1 MYNSNQKAIEFIEKL
16 MEHPMVKELEEI
28 DDQGVKVSAHT
39 YDVLKIC
46 HSEIEKSFKKLEMAS
61 KKLDFFS
68 IIIGVIIHDLSK
80 GSIRKEGDKT
90 SHSQM
95 MIKNPEYISKE
106 SEKILEEIEE
116 KVSVKLKKNTIK
128 NITHIVVSHHGKWG
142 KIQPGSREAHLVH
155 KADEYSA
162 KYHRIIPIGADK
174 ILKLMSEGIPL
185 EEVHLNLKCTPGIVK
200 DRLKRSKEVMGI
212 KNLKQLQSYYKKNKK
227 IPLGDEFF
235 ETRVKETAKLI
246 KLVEKKG
253 VKKLI
258 LESPLI
264 GYLEDNKIFEEI
276 QF

>member
-1 MYNSNQKAIEFIEKL
+1 MYSSNQKAIRFIENL
-16 MEHPMVKELEEI
+16 MEHPMVKELDEI

-39 YDVLKIC
+39 YDVLRTC
-46 HSEIEKSFKKLEMAS
+46 QQEVERGFKNLESAS

-68 IIIGVIIHDLSK
+68 IIIGIIIHDLSK

-95 MIKNPEYISKE
+95 MIKNPEYISRE

-116 KVSVKLKKNTIK
+116 KLCVKLKKNIVK
-128 NITHIVVSHHGKWG
+128 SIIHIVVSHHGKWG

-174 ILKLMSEGIPL
+174 ILKLMCEGIPL
-185 EEVHLNLKCTPGIVK
+185 EEVHITLKCTPGIVK
-200 DRLKRSKEVMGI
+200 DRLKRSKEILGI
-212 KNLKQLQSYYKKNKK
+212 KNIKQLQSFYKKNKR

-258 LESPLI
+258 LESPFLQ
-264 GYLEDNKIFEEI
+264 YLEDNRIFQEI
-276 QF
+276 QL

>member
-1 MYNSNQKAIEFIEKL
+1 MYSNNQKAREFIENL
-16 MEHPMVKELEEI
+16 MEHPMVKELNEI

-39 YDVLKIC
+39 YDVLRTC
-46 HSEIEKSFKKLEMAS
+46 QHEIEKNFKNLEFAS

-80 GSIRKEGDKT
+80 GSIRKDGDKT

-106 SEKILEEIEE
+106 SEKILEEIEQ
-116 KVSVKLKKNTIK
+116 KSCVKLKKNYIR
-128 NITHIVVSHHGKWG
+128 NIIHIVISHHGKWG

-174 ILKLMSEGIPL
+174 ILKCISEGVPL
-185 EEVHLNLKCTPGIVK
+185 EDVHTVLGCTPGIIK
-200 DRLKRSKEVMGI
+200 DRLKRSKDILGI

-235 ETRVKETAKLI
+235 ELRVKETAKLV

-253 VKKLI
+253 VKRLI
-258 LESPLI
+258 FENPLLD
-264 GYLEDNKIFEEI
+264 YLEDNRIFEEI

>member
-1 MYNSNQKAIEFIEKL
+1 MYISNQKAIEFIERL
-16 MEHPMVKELEEI
+16 MEHPMVKELNEI

-39 YDVLKIC
+39 YDVLRIC
-46 HSEIEKSFKKLEMAS
+46 QHEVEKSFKNLEIAS
-61 KKLDFFS
+61 KKMDLFS

-80 GSIRKEGDKT
+80 GSIRKEGDTT

-95 MIKNPEYISKE
+95 MIKNPEYISRE
-106 SEKILEEIEE
+106 SEKILEEVENL
-116 KVSVKLKKNTIK
+116 VGVKLKKGVIK

-174 ILKLMSEGIPL
+174 ILKLLSEGVPL
-185 EEVHLNLKCTPGIVK
+185 EETHLTLGCTPGIVK
-200 DRLKRSKEVMGI
+200 DRLKRSKEILGI

-253 VKKLI
+253 EKRLI
-258 LESPLI
+258 LESSFIP
-264 GYLEDNKIFEEI
+264 YLEDNKIFEEI
-276 QF
+276 KF